1 MSNLFIKCACTAT
14 LALATSAFAGGVSN
28 CCIPGAGQVGCDD
41 ATCQDTVCAVD
52 SFCCATQWDTLCA
65 GEAFDLCGVCAGVS
79 NCCVAN
85 GGVGCDDATCQD
97 AVCAVDSFCC
107 ATAWDGVCAGE
118 AADLCAVCST
128 LGPCNKDCPT
138 DLNFDGQT
146 DGADLG
152 LLLAAWGT
160 NDQCADLNHD
170 GIVDGADLGL
180 LLAAW
185 GPCPIVSN
193 CPPSDHDC
201 YTPGGIGCTDLACC
215 DAVCAVD
222 SFCCTVSWDTVCVNE
237 AFTICGAPPCDFSCP
252 PGSTPEGEPCG
263 EDTNGGC
270 NTPPSGN
277 SNCCTANGG
286 LGCDDATCQDTVC
299 AVDSFCC
306 AVAWDGICAGEAV
319 ALCGDLCAI
328 NYQFGSVECGETI
341 CGTAW
346 ASGGTRDTDW
356 FQFTIS
362 NATAITVTCSSQL
375 PMVFGIVDTGG
386 VPDCA
391 LAASINPF
399 GTTAFCGTASFD
411 FCLPAGTW
419 WLFAAPNGFD
429 GFPCD
434 SGSNG
439 YWISLECGGECAPL
453 ACGNA
458 GHDCFTTG
466 GPFCDDVDCCN
477 QICAIDS
484 FCCTVSW
491 DGVCVGEA
499 QSFCVSCPDF
509 SCTGTDEGEICGTDT
524 NGGCNNPNLKFGS
537 ISCGETICGTGWA
550 AGGTRDTDW
559 FQFTLDEATE
569 ITLTGSAQFAFV
581 IGIVDTGGIPDC
593 SLASSLNPFA
603 TGNACGTATVTGCLG
618 AGTWWAFFAPGVFD
632 GYPCDGGNN
641 SYSFTLDCG
650 GPCTP
655 AACGNSD
662 HDCFTVGGPFCSD
675 EACCN
680 LVCGIDSFCC
690 TVSWDSICVQ
700 EATDNCGGEPIAND
714 ECTSAIAVGLG
725 TFPFTTV
732 GATTSG
738 PALDPSCEK
747 GFGLAFV
754 NDIWYSFTGTG
765 STTVSLC
772 GSGYDTRLAIYSG
785 NCDNLALVACN
796 DDFCSLQSQTS
807 FTASGGTTYF
817 IRVGGF
823 SGSGTGTMT
832 ISSP

>member
-1 MSNLFIKCACTAT
+1 VSNLFIKCACTAT

-499 QSFCVSCPDF
+499 QSFCSCSHGAGRRMSWRHPRHRLVPVHPRRGDRDHPH
-509 SCTGTDEGEICGTDT
+509 G
-524 NGGCNNPNLKFGS
+524 FGS
-537 ISCGETICGTGWA
+537 VRV
-550 AGGTRDTDW
+550 RDRYRRHGRHPG
-559 FQFTLDEATE
+559 LLARVV
-569 ITLTGSAQFAFV
+569 AQSV
-581 IGIVDTGGIPDC
+581 RHGQRLRHGDGHRLPRRWYLVGVLRSWRVRRL
-593 SLASSLNPFA
+593 SLR
-603 TGNACGTATVTGCLG
+603 
-618 AGTWWAFFAPGVFD
+618 WWQQQ
-632 GYPCDGGNN
+632 
-641 SYSFTLDCG
+641 L
-650 GPCTP
+650 
-655 AACGNSD
+655 
-662 HDCFTVGGPFCSD
+662 
-675 EACCN
+675 
-680 LVCGIDSFCC
+680 LVH
-690 TVSWDSICVQ
+690 
-700 EATDNCGGEPIAND
+700 A
-714 ECTSAIAVGLG
+714 
-725 TFPFTTV
+725 
-732 GATTSG
+732 
-738 PALDPSCEK
+738 
-747 GFGLAFV
+747 
-754 NDIWYSFTGTG
+754 
-765 STTVSLC
+765 
-772 GSGYDTRLAIYSG
+772 RLRRS
-785 NCDNLALVACN
+785 VH
-796 DDFCSLQSQTS
+796 
-807 FTASGGTTYF
+807 SGGL
-817 IRVGGF
+817 RQL
-823 SGSGTGTMT
+823 GSRLLHGRW
-832 ISSP
+832 PVLLR